1 MAAQQ
6 DDQNDAPGIRGA
18 SGASVARGTNVTKV
32 TGQFAPTTKVTK
44 LTGRFAPP
52 PPKEKMTKNK
62 RGSRMPHNVTV
73 AAIGA

>member
-1 MAAQQ
+1 M
-6 DDQNDAPGIRGA
+6 
-18 SGASVARGTNVTKV
+18 TKV